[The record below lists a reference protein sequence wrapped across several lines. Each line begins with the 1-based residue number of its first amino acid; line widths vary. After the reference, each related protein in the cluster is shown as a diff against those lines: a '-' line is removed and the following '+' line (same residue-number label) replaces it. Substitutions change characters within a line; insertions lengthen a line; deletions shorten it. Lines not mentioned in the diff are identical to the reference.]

1 MVVRS
6 ALFPLL
12 PPIEYHLML
21 KIILSLILIFLSF
34 QLIVSDAA
42 GNSFTTHSVSPY
54 ISDTS
59 PPVPTS
65 LTNDAPGNGFLKIGD
80 SITFNLSMQSDEP
93 GLQVSAT
100 YNSEDI
106 HFNYKLGSLGS
117 YYQATYTI
125 DESHAPYN
133 GTTEQLIVS
142 AFLDRAGNEG
152 SLAVLNNVRSNVN
165 TGFDNILPSINS
177 IKYYHSS
184 HQDPYFV

>member
-1 MVVRS
+1 MQR
-6 ALFPLL
+6 AIRLR
-12 PPIEYHLML
+12 
-21 KIILSLILIFLSF
+21 LILLVHT
-34 QLIVSDAA
+34 LA
-42 GNSFTTHSVSPY
+42 
-54 ISDTS
+54 DTS
-59 PPVPTS
+59 PPVPTL
-65 LTNDAPGNGFLKIGD
+65 LTNDAPDAGFLKIGD

-133 GTTEQLIVS
+133 GTTPPLIVS
-142 AFLDRAGNEG
+142 SFFDRAGNEG
-152 SLAVLNNVRSNVN
+152 SLSVLNNVKSNVN

-177 IKYYHSS
+177 ISITTAVTKTLILSDSIEFIILADDSGTNPSS
-184 HQDPYFV
+184 PFVNWNFQLGEF